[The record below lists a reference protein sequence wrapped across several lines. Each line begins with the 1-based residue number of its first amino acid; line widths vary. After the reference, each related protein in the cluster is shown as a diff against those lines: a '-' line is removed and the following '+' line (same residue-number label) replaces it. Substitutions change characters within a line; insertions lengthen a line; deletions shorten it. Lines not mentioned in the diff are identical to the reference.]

1 MICNFLYF
9 LNVEC
14 LWKPVESKY
23 KSDLKGSNYQPG
35 KTATYVIDKK
45 KNVLKI
51 SLVDSTTAFLTLD
64 SYRLSSGKDLSK
76 IAMGTEKKFSGDYSI
91 FTGKYDTEK
100 RQNALQKIFGLLSV
114 KDGVMQYEKITSDLH
129 KEIYEASKKG
139 RPEIKKGKNDE
150 DLSKLSYDD
159 WVKKASVPK
168 YRPMAFGGDEK
179 KLKEPQDFALIQVA
193 FDELE
198 MREIEVD
205 LDKLGLSSNKEP
217 HVFELGYNTNLLS
230 SRGSVT
236 QSPPIVYDGSKYSI
250 LDTRGITER
259 GWFFPVVFFA
269 VASILLTLSIVFIKN
284 DKLKENK
291 KTA

>member
-91 FTGKYDTEK
+91 FTGKY
-100 RQNALQKIFGLLSV
+100 LS
-114 KDGVMQYEKITSDLH
+114 
-129 KEIYEASKKG
+129 
-139 RPEIKKGKNDE
+139 
-150 DLSKLSYDD
+150 
-159 WVKKASVPK
+159 
-168 YRPMAFGGDEK
+168 
-179 KLKEPQDFALIQVA
+179 LIH
-193 FDELE
+193 
-198 MREIEVD
+198 I
-205 LDKLGLSSNKEP
+205 
-217 HVFELGYNTNLLS
+217 
-230 SRGSVT
+230 
-236 QSPPIVYDGSKYSI
+236 
-250 LDTRGITER
+250 
-259 GWFFPVVFFA
+259 
-269 VASILLTLSIVFIKN
+269 
-284 DKLKENK
+284 
-291 KTA
+291 